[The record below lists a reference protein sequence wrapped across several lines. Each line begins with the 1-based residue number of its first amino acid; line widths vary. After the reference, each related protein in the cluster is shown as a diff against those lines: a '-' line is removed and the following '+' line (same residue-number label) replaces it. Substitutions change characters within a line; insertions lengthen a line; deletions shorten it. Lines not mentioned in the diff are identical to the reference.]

1 MQHRMACRL
10 GRVFLIAW
18 LPAVALPAGAAQ
30 QTFDSPEKAVAALA
44 ALIGTRDEAAIER
57 VFGADSVPY
66 FASGD
71 PDADTADYVRV
82 KAMIGEKVA
91 FVDHDE
97 HTRVALFGENAWPW
111 PIPLVAEGGR
121 WRFDMEA
128 GREELLN
135 RRIGRNE
142 LYALAALREIVEAQ
156 REYASTGRDGLPP
169 AFASR
174 FLSSE
179 GRQDGLYWPAAE
191 GEAESPLG
199 ELLAESDTRNVSEPR
214 PFHGYFFR
222 ILTAQGRYAPGGAK
236 SYLDAEG
243 RMTGGFAVL
252 AWPAKHGNSGVMS
265 FLLSQRG
272 IIYQRDLGTGTAEAA
287 AAIATFDPDPGWMPT
302 GDAGLME
309 IE

>member
-1 MQHRMACRL
+1 MNTWMMPRF
-10 GRVFLIAW
+10 GRVLLSAW
-18 LPAVALPAGAAQ
+18 CLALAIPASAAQ
-30 QTFDSPEKAVAALA
+30 QTFDSPEQAVAALA
-44 ALIGTRDEAAIER
+44 ALIGTHDAVAIER

-71 PDADTADYVRV
+71 PDADAADYARV

-97 HTRVALFGENAWPW
+97 RTKVAVLGESAWPW
-111 PIPLVAEGGR
+111 PIPLVTEDGR
-121 WRFDMEA
+121 WRFDMES

-142 LYALAALREIVEAQ
+142 LYTLAALREIVAAQ
-156 REYASTGRDGLPP
+156 HEYASTGRDGLPP
-169 AFASR
+169 AFARR

-179 GRQDGLYWPAAE
+179 GRRDGLYWPAAE
-191 GEAESPLG
+191 GEAQSPLG
-199 ELLAESDTRNVSEPR
+199 ELLAEADTQDVDEPR

-222 ILTAQGRYAPGGAK
+222 VLTAQGKHAPGGARN
-236 SYLDAEG
+236 YVDGDG
-243 RMTGGFAVL
+243 RMTSGFAVL

-272 IIYQRDLGTGTAEAA
+272 IIYQRDLGAGTAEAA
-287 AAIATFDPDPGWMPT
+287 AAISTFDPDPEWTPT
-302 GDAGLME
+302 GDAGLVS